1 MVLCLSGLGEVFNLK
16 PDGQRFVLE
25 GWKVV
30 TTGPS
35 QEWQQPDG
43 AKFSTAI
50 RVLSGRSAR
59 GAPQK
64 TGCTTEGNVK
74 TASSNPKS
82 GVGEVF
88 SRSSRARVSRVKRG
102 GKLDRSRDGG
112 GTTTYDGD
120 TPPTAI
126 CQSQASDKQQPRS
139 SKGVGGPESSKVRQF
154 Q

>member
-1 MVLCLSGLGEVFNLK
+1 MRTKSLVLCLSGLGEVFNLK

-30 TTGPS
+30 TTGSS

-64 TGCTTEGNVK
+64 TGCTTEGIVK

-88 SRSSRARVSRVKRG
+88 NRSSRARVSRVRRG
-102 GKLDRSRDGG
+102 GNLTG
-112 GTTTYDGD
+112 
-120 TPPTAI
+120 PEM
-126 CQSQASDKQQPRS
+126 
-139 SKGVGGPESSKVRQF
+139 VGGP
-154 Q
+154 